1 LTVKLDNEQLL
12 GYLRAIVNADA
23 STRKTVVDEFT
34 VFLLETETFEVWGRG
49 LAKRYNRVDDWEDIT
64 SVVTEA
70 VMRALGSVDA
80 LLLEKVQSP
89 AAWLYYAAKSEVQLW
104 IDSPAVTIASKM
116 SGISRRHRQAMSA
129 AAELRE
135 QLGRTPEASEIVEYA
150 NNKAMANRTD
160 AAKQGAL
167 ISVED
172 VEGTHLRAYSMDYQ
186 PSTGDGS
193 SGPNESFGTPVDN
206 VTIRAELTLTVAR
219 LGTIAAARYPEDA
232 EPVKTALAVWS
243 ELVID
248 GETPTPR
255 RIARAMR
262 ITLPR
267 ATELLSRV
275 DSVLES
281 YRDES
286 AA

>member
-1 LTVKLDNEQLL
+1 MTVKLDNEQLL

-193 SGPNESFGTPVDN
+193 SSPNESFGTPVDN